1 MKAAAAFRDGML
13 DDSNDGII
21 ANDDGAYAVVMTDE
35 DEIESG
41 REGVIFYK
49 TPSRDPGRFQLMKNI
64 TSRNPIRVLRT
75 WRLKSTLAPEA
86 GIRYDGLYVTSM
98 ENDI

>member
-1 MKAAAAFRDGML
+1 ML

-75 WRLKSTLAPEA
+75 WRLKSTWAPEA